1 VRQQK
6 AASETGRRPLTAI
19 VWSDAGELGGSV
31 PELNVN

>member
-6 AASETGRRPLTAI
+6 AASETERRPLTAI
-19 VWSDAGELGGSV
+19 VRSDAGSV